1 MSTIPRYQRV
11 LFWVMLFGSLLMAIV
26 LIRMRGRAHERTA
39 AVHDPTPIAAPVG
52 QPPEPVTFD
61 IANDADGSLTP
72 MQESLALP
80 QEPGI
85 RVRALLERL
94 LADYSL
100 PQSTHPLTSSN
111 AVDEVFLLPLPG
123 PNGQPNPLHQLA
135 VVNLHSSFVENHPS
149 GIEVETLTL
158 LSIAGTLHANMP
170 SIEQVRFLVDGQ
182 QRETLA
188 GHADLTR
195 IYLTSGPTSNS
206 MINNIYTNQIIGNTS
221 TNTLTKNVPV
231 SMIGGAL

>member
-1 MSTIPRYQRV
+1 MSRIPPYQRA
-11 LFWVMLFGSLLMAIV
+11 LFWIMLFGSLLMAIV
-26 LIRMRGRAHERTA
+26 LIRMRERAHESTA
-39 AVHDPTPIAAPVG
+39 AVHDPIPIAAPVG

-61 IANDADGSLTP
+61 IANDTDGSLTP
-72 MQESLALP
+72 EQMTIALP
-80 QEPGI
+80 QEPGT

-100 PQSTHPLTSSN
+100 PQSTHPLTSGN
-111 AVDEVFLLPLPG
+111 AIEEIFLVPLTG
-123 PNGQPNPLHQLA
+123 PRGQPDPLHQLA
-135 VVNLHSSFVENHPS
+135 VVNLRSSFVENHPS

-182 QRETLA
+182 QRQTLA

-195 IYLTSGPTSNS
+195 AYLTSGPSSSSIDTTF
-206 MINNIYTNQIIGNTS
+206 INKYIHAFTS
-221 TNTLTKNVPV
+221 TFTFTKFNVE
-231 SMIGGAL
+231 SGTGGAA